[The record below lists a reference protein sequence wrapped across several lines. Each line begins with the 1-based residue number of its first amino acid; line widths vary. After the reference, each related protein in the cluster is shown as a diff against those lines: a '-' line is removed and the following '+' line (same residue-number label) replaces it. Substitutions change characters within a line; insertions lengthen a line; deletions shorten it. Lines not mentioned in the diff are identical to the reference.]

1 PAIETT
7 VKPAEPS
14 QKVSVA
20 VASDIKI
27 EESKHKNVST
37 QEQPTIAVEPVPIA
51 EPQQSSVKPVVSSV
65 KTELAQ
71 VESKIATLPDGEFRL
86 LNIGCDRNFPD
97 YLLKKFFQSMPT
109 ITVKGNKVIVS
120 KHRCDDFIKPGTYD
134 YKIFD
139 DGVLSLIG
147 KSTQGTM
154 PIKLNYKG
162 KGNYEM
168 EIQRSITYNG
178 NRIESLIYY
187 MAKWTGQSKTNLTAA
202 AMQRE
207 ENVPAGRY
215 KVCGFD
221 TKREWT
227 RVNDKAAK
235 YIMFTAPTFIFGED
249 NTVEVISPGNN
260 DYIKSG
266 RYAYQ
271 MLLDDKKIEPW
282 QVIEKGKIVLTNK
295 ENTYTYPCVV
305 KRAHNM
311 RDALSYDLDIYIN
324 HNISNINIDV
334 KYISFNSFNS

>member
-1 PAIETT
+1 
-7 VKPAEPS
+7 
-14 QKVSVA
+14 
-20 VASDIKI
+20 
-27 EESKHKNVST
+27 
-37 QEQPTIAVEPVPIA
+37 
-51 EPQQSSVKPVVSSV
+51 
-65 KTELAQ
+65 
-71 VESKIATLPDGEFRL
+71 
-86 LNIGCDRNFPD
+86 
-97 YLLKKFFQSMPT
+97 
-109 ITVKGNKVIVS
+109 
-120 KHRCDDFIKPGTYD
+120 
-134 YKIFD
+134 
-139 DGVLSLIG
+139 
-147 KSTQGTM
+147 
-154 PIKLNYKG
+154 
-162 KGNYEM
+162 
-168 EIQRSITYNG
+168 
-178 NRIESLIYY
+178 
-187 MAKWTGQSKTNLTAA
+187 MAKWTGQSKTNLTA

-215 KVCGFD
+215 KVFGFD

-271 MLLDDKKIEPW
+271 MLLDDKKIESW